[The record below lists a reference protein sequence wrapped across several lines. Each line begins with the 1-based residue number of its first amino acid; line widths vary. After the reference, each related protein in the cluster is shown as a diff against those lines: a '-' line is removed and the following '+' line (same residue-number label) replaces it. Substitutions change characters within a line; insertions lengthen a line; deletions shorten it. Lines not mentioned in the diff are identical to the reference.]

1 MTTVGER
8 IRQRIAELH
17 LAVPEKEIAASVGMN
32 PDVFSRSLN
41 GKRTFT
47 STELAHLAERLS
59 TSMYWLATG
68 EADPFEARIAARHE
82 YDFVNGWYVD
92 DQDGSTRVTLDNIE
106 LAYRQVYQGRN
117 DQRTKVANPAE
128 VRDRLGE
135 DFVRDFAARVEET
148 LDIDVVRVEGVR
160 SAYSVRAG
168 GRYCIVVPRS
178 SNWFHQNSSIA
189 HELGHIYLGHFNASD
204 EAASEAKEGPAFDFG
219 AQILLP
225 ADRMRAMDWTTAGRI
240 DVVNFLWDSGVSTK
254 YLANRLRKLSL
265 PYSDEVRNLLSL
277 STFDVLNRPLEG
289 KSFTP
294 FAVGA
299 RTQRAAE
306 RRFPDAL
313 IAAHMEAV
321 AIGKAPKET
330 VAWMLDVAPDDLD
343 VHPIQSQPVDLD
355 DLAAS
360 LGLAAN
366 G

>member
-1 MTTVGER
+1 METVGTR
-8 IRQRIAELH
+8 IRQRIAQLH
-17 LAVPEKEIAASVGMN
+17 IGVTEKDIAASVGMA

-47 STELAHLAERLS
+47 SIELARLAERLS

-82 YDFVNGWYVD
+82 YDFASGSYVD
-92 DQDGSTRVTLDNIE
+92 DQDGDTKATLDNLE

-117 DQRTKVANPAE
+117 DVPTRTATADD
-128 VRDRLGE
+128 VRGLLGE
-135 DFVRDFAARVEET
+135 GFVRDFASRVEEK
-148 LDIDVVRVEGVR
+148 LDIDVVRVEGIR
-160 SAYSVRAG
+160 TAYSVRAG

-189 HELGHIYLGHFNASD
+189 HELGHIYLGHFDTQD
-204 EAASEAKEGPAFDFG
+204 EVASEAKEGPAFEFG
-219 AQILLP
+219 AEILLP
-225 ADRMRAMDWTTAGRI
+225 AALMRSVDWMTTTRLE
-240 DVVNFLWDSGVSTK
+240 VVNFLWDHGVSTK
-254 YLANRLRKLSL
+254 YLQNRLRRMGL
-265 PYSDEVRNLLSL
+265 PVRDEVRDLLAL

-289 KSFTP
+289 KTFTP
-294 FAVGA
+294 FAAAA

-321 AIGKAPKET
+321 ALGKIQKGT
-330 VAWMLDVAPDDLD
+330 LAWMLAVKPEDID
-343 VHPIQSQPVDLD
+343 VHPAQAQSVDLD

-360 LGLAAN
+360 LGL
-366 G
+366 GG